1 MAGITIE
8 MDNMLPWIGGI
19 GGIVGYPVF
28 LSIIYIIQ
36 DIYVLEEVDKDPI
49 ASDINVI
56 DSWYE
61 LVNIGAKVYNVLIH
75 NKVQRIVYDRY
86 ESGSQEFNVIKNT
99 NTQRFIVATE
109 DVVEM

>member
-28 LSIIYIIQ
+28 LSIIDIIQ

-61 LVNIGAKVYNVLIH
+61 LVNIGATPQDNLFELIIYPLVLL
-75 NKVQRIVYDRY
+75 NL
-86 ESGSQEFNVIKNT
+86 VILD
-99 NTQRFIVATE
+99 QF
-109 DVVEM
+109 